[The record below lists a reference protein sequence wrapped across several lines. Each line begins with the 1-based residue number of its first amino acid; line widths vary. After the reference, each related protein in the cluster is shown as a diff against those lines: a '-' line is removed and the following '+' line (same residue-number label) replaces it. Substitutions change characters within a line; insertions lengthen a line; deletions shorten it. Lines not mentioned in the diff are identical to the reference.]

1 MSFVHLHFHT
11 SYSLLDGYNPI
22 PKAVARV
29 KELGMAACAITDHN
43 HLGGIPVW
51 QETCDNEGI
60 KPLLG
65 LEGYYNPEAETV
77 ALPIEERRKIAL
89 KKAVED
95 GATTEEEYTKM
106 KKKDATEFL
115 RDYLVDTSQYHILF
129 IAKNLTG
136 WKNLVKLQ
144 SESARLHT
152 FNGRYLCDMDLIK
165 KYHEGIICSNACI
178 GSYSARKV
186 VEGDYD
192 SAEKYIRDFKNIFG
206 ADFYLEIQP
215 LNIEKQYKTNL
226 FYMEMADKYGIK
238 TIATNDVHYT
248 RKEDHDD
255 HDTLLCI
262 GTGKKKSEKDR
273 MRYSNDFWIKSEEE
287 MEESFENQTASML
300 DKGFIEGEEEKNQYK
315 AYWKEAIKNTNLIAD
330 DCEDHIPLGSDK
342 PLIPNTK
349 VPDKLTPEEYLEE
362 LSWRGLYRYLS
373 KHPECDREVY
383 EKRLKEELDIIN
395 PKGFA
400 PYMLTVRE
408 YVNWSNAQGYSTGP
422 GRGSAS
428 GSLCLFCIGVT
439 KNIDPIKNGLLF
451 FRFLTKDRKELPD
464 VDVDFP
470 WSHRDDVIHH
480 LEDYHGKDK
489 VAHIGTY
496 AELGVKSGIKDICRV
511 LEVPFLESN
520 NITKAIDEIN
530 DSPGVTFKDI
540 DAMKDGDEDDKK
552 LWEKFDALEKKYPEV
567 FRLARAFEGTPRQMG
582 AHASGV
588 LVMPISVTDMV
599 PLRYV
604 DGTAVALW
612 TGPQVEHCGLVKC
625 DVLGLKTL
633 DIIQKTINKIPG
645 IDDFDDLYNKVDIE
659 DKKIYDLLK
668 SKKTEGVF
676 QVESNMMKGIIDMI
690 QPTCFND
697 LVAIVS
703 LGRPGPLKAGLPKQY
718 GEVKSGKIKK
728 EYPIRGCEDI
738 LDGTQGVT
746 IYQEQLMLISKKI
759 SGFNDTQADSITRK
773 VLAKKRKKMFPMMIR
788 CHIYGKKNCE
798 GPKGWEDDD
807 HAPWYDPKGKLGAEI
822 PGAIVNGYT
831 EKELKKYFETI
842 EGFSSY
848 CLTA

>member
-29 KELGMAACAITDHN
+29 KELGMTACAITDHN

-342 PLIPNTK
+342 PLFSNVK
-349 VPDKLTPEEYLEE
+349 VPNNLTPEAYLEE
-362 LSWRGLYRYLS
+362 LAWKGLYHYLS
-373 KHPECDREVY
+373 KHPECDRKVY
-383 EKRLKEELDIIN
+383 EKRLRDELDVIN

-400 PYMLTVRE
+400 PYMLAVKE
-408 YVNWSNAQGYSTGP
+408 YVTWANSHLCPTGP
-422 GRGSAS
+422 GRGSAA
-428 GSLCLFCIGVT
+428 GSLCLFSLGIT
-439 KNIDPIKNGLLF
+439 KNIDPIKNHLLF
-451 FRFLTKDRKELPD
+451 FRFLTKDRVEAPD
-464 VDVDFP
+464 IDIDF
-470 WSHRDDVIHH
+470 SYTHREDVIHH
-480 LEDYHGKDK
+480 LEDYYGKDH
-489 VAHIGTY
+489 VCHIGTY
-496 AELGVKSGIKDICRV
+496 GTIGVKSGIKDIGRV
-511 LEVPFLESN
+511 FSYPFNKVDS
-520 NITKAIDEIN
+520 ICKAIDAIN
-530 DSPGVTFKDI
+530 DKPALTFSDLDK
-540 DAMKDGDEDDKK
+540 MKEGDENSQKAWKEFNKIEEDNKE
-552 LWEKFDALEKKYPEV
+552 L

-582 AHASGV
+582 VHASGI
-588 LVMPISVTDMV
+588 LVTPMPIVDMF
-599 PLRYV
+599 PIRI
-604 DGTAVALW
+604 DKNGIAVSLY
-612 TGPQVEHCGLVKC
+612 TGPQLE
-625 DVLGLKTL
+625 
-633 DIIQKTINKIPG
+633 
-645 IDDFDDLYNKVDIE
+645 E
-659 DKKIYDLLK
+659 
-668 SKKTEGVF
+668 
-676 QVESNMMKGIIDMI
+676 
-690 QPTCFND
+690 
-697 LVAIVS
+697 
-703 LGRPGPLKAGLPKQY
+703 
-718 GEVKSGKIKK
+718 
-728 EYPIRGCEDI
+728 
-738 LDGTQGVT
+738 
-746 IYQEQLMLISKKI
+746 
-759 SGFNDTQADSITRK
+759 
-773 VLAKKRKKMFPMMIR
+773 
-788 CHIYGKKNCE
+788 
-798 GPKGWEDDD
+798 
-807 HAPWYDPKGKLGAEI
+807 LGA
-822 PGAIVNGYT
+822 V
-831 EKELKKYFETI
+831 
-842 EGFSSY
+842 
-848 CLTA
+848 